1 MPDLS
6 SLTSSMPPEVEIR
19 NPNHCTAGGFL
30 KKKWTFYKSD
40 LLKYNLLTENSLFW
54 G

>member
-19 NPNHCTAGGFL
+19 NPNHRMAGGFF
-30 KKKWTFYKSD
+30 KKKMDILQVRF
-40 LLKYNLLTENSLFW
+40 TEA
-54 G
+54 